1 VVMSKPKVSGGDL
14 VLLSCTQTCRICSM
28 VAIFIEPIVDF
39 NCVYTY
45 HRLMIILLYSYIFF

>member
-1 VVMSKPKVSGGDL
+1 VVMSKPKVSGGDLARQLIQGGL

-39 NCVYTY
+39 NCV
-45 HRLMIILLYSYIFF
+45 